1 MNAYGICANY
11 ISSCFNYDRCSSI
24 RSTLGNL
31 CAKQVDE
38 QHVFSA
44 VDRDKWMVCVY
55 RTYVL
60 CVVFLLFQEDLYQCF
75 EEFLAAVNHCKRLLE
90 TVPVSSDLTSLN
102 LSKSPPFLDTNG
114 REVCQTCIDKL
125 KVHIRLN
132 AMYRYNVYVSFSG
145 YSR

>member
-1 MNAYGICANY
+1 
-11 ISSCFNYDRCSSI
+11 
-24 RSTLGNL
+24 
-31 CAKQVDE
+31 
-38 QHVFSA
+38 
-44 VDRDKWMVCVY
+44 
-55 RTYVL
+55 
-60 CVVFLLFQEDLYQCF
+60 LYQCF